1 MPPFPSGLRWTVSE
15 AVRRWIAGLVTAALA
30 AIVLVG
36 LVAGE
41 PSESDRVASL
51 GSRIRCPVCQGE
63 PIADSPSETATAM
76 MRIVSERVAM
86 GESDGQ
92 IIEYFRARYGDWIV
106 LDPPFRGATLILWL
120 LPLLALAGGVV
131 LIAGRVRRGE
141 GTPDDISEE
150 AAR

>member
-1 MPPFPSGLRWTVSE
+1 MSE
-15 AVRRWIAGLVTAALA
+15 AVRRWIAGFVTTALA
-30 AIVLVG
+30 VIVLVG
-36 LVAGE
+36 FVAGE
-41 PSESDRVASL
+41 PSETDRVASL

-63 PIADSPSETATAM
+63 PIADSPSETARAM
-76 MRIVSERVAM
+76 MRIVSERVAT
-86 GESDGQ
+86 GESDSQ

-131 LIAGRVRRGE
+131 LIAGRMRRRDGNRKHS
-141 GTPDDISEE
+141 SEE